1 MAITRKFLSVP
12 LILSLSVGY
21 AAHADEDLEK
31 MLTEAMPNMH
41 YSCESILAEYPEDE
55 EAVSEIVRSMVAVS
69 LYNRGINVEEAVPD
83 AAEREKLAEE
93 FVERLEAECAADPY
107 ALLAGAV
114 DASVRDALN

>member
-1 MAITRKFLSVP
+1 
-12 LILSLSVGY
+12 
-21 AAHADEDLEK
+21 
-31 MLTEAMPNMH
+31 
-41 YSCESILAEYPEDE
+41 
-55 EAVSEIVRSMVAVS
+55 
-69 LYNRGINVEEAVPD
+69 VEEAVPD